1 MKNQQLKGFT
11 LIEIITVLFVVSL
24 GLIGVLSLIIQNIQ
38 SQSINRCN
46 IIAYQLA
53 QEGIELIRKTRDS
66 NWVNGDIWNKNLI
79 SGSYYMDPLDS
90 IPQVMSNFNQATLY
104 KNDDG
109 LYVHESGVTSTPYKR
124 IIMIEN
130 LSAYSM
136 RVYSR
141 VVWSDRDKVFYY
153 DLETLLYDWY

>member
-1 MKNQQLKGFT
+1 MKSQKLKGFT

-38 SQSINRCN
+38 SQSINRRS

-53 QEGIELIRKTRDS
+53 QEGIELVRKTRDS
-66 NWVNGDIWNKNLI
+66 NWANGDIWNKNLV

-90 IPQVMSNFNQATLY
+90 IPQFMASFDQATLY

-109 LYVHESGVTSTPYKR
+109 LYVHEVSATPTPYKR
-124 IIMIEN
+124 IIVIDN
-130 LSAYSM
+130 LTAYSM

-141 VVWSDRDKVFYY
+141 VVWSDRNKVFNY
-153 DLETLLYDWY
+153 DLETLLYDWH

>member
-38 SQSINRCN
+38 SQSINRRS

-53 QEGIELIRKTRDS
+53 QEGIELVRKTRDS
-66 NWVNGDIWNKNLI
+66 NWANGDIWNKNLV

-90 IPQVMSNFNQATLY
+90 IPQFMSNFIRPRFIKMMIWMFMNQL
-104 KNDDG
+104 
-109 LYVHESGVTSTPYKR
+109 
-124 IIMIEN
+124 
-130 LSAYSM
+130 
-136 RVYSR
+136 
-141 VVWSDRDKVFYY
+141 
-153 DLETLLYDWY
+153 